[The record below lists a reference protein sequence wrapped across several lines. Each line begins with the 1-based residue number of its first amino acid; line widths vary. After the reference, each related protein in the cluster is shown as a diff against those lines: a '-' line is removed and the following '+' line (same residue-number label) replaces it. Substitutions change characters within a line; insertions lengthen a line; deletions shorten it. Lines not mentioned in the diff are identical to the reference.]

1 MHQMVDHPVLLMTRV
16 ATGDRRAF
24 ETLVTRLYG
33 PALRIAT
40 RVLNDRSEAED
51 ALQSALTK
59 MWTEAARFDPARGS
73 VEGWFRRILVNQCL
87 DRRRRF
93 RIVAPIE
100 AAAAVPSDLPDPF
113 ASAVANARARRVD
126 AAMATLN
133 PRQRAAI
140 TLFHGEGAS
149 MAQIAATLETTPK
162 AVEGLLARSRIE
174 LSRLLERDRP
184 GHGQD
189 E

>member
-1 MHQMVDHPVLLMTRV
+1 MIDTQAMLIVRV
-16 ATGDRRAF
+16 AGGDARAF
-24 ETLVTRLYG
+24 TALVGQLHG
-33 PALRIAT
+33 SMLRIAT
-40 RVLNDRSEAED
+40 RVLGDRTEAED
-51 ALQSALTK
+51 ALQAALTRL
-59 MWTEAARFDPARGS
+59 WTEAARFDPARGS

-93 RIVAPIE
+93 RIIAPIE

-113 ASAVANARARRVD
+113 EASVANARARRVD
-126 AAMATLN
+126 AAMASLN

-149 MAQIAATLETTPK
+149 MAEIAATLDTTPK

-174 LSRLLERDRP
+174 LSQLLASDRP
-184 GHGQD
+184 GNRN
-189 E
+189 EE

>member
-1 MHQMVDHPVLLMTRV
+1 MLQMVDDPALLMTRV
-16 ATGDRRAF
+16 VAGDRRAF
-24 ETLVTRLYG
+24 EALVLRLHG
-33 PALRIAT
+33 SSLRIAT
-40 RVLNDRSEAED
+40 RVLGDRTEAED
-51 ALQSALTK
+51 ALQAALIRL
-59 MWTEAARFDPARGS
+59 WTEAARFDPAKGS

-93 RIVAPIE
+93 RVVAPIE

-126 AAMATLN
+126 AAMASLN
-133 PRQRAAI
+133 SRQRAAI

-149 MAQIAATLETTPK
+149 MAEIAATLDTTAK

-174 LSRLLERDRP
+174 LARLLASDRAEFRGEP
-184 GHGQD
+184 
-189 E
+189 